1 MILKKY
7 SPALVC
13 GFGAAVVTI
22 LPGLNQAFGCCLIVP
37 IAAGISLTLYRKINP
52 SIEKISGDNALLFG
66 LFTGLFAALF
76 SSLFDTVIT
85 YFLHSNQFVESVS
98 QTKTLL
104 KELNMGDT
112 GKEALK
118 ILQGMA
124 SDIKVKGFSPF
135 YSFAL
140 LTGNILS
147 FSIFGVIGGF
157 ISMFLINKKNK
168 PENK

>member
-13 GFGAAVVTI
+13 GFGAAVITI
-22 LPGLNQAFGCCLIVP
+22 LPGLNQGFGCCLLVP
-37 IAAGISLTLYRKINP
+37 IATGISLILYRKINP
-52 SIEKISGDNALLFG
+52 SVEKISGENALLFG
-66 LFTGLFAALF
+66 LFTGIFAALF

-85 YFLHSNQFVESVS
+85 FFLHSNEFVESVS
-98 QTKTLL
+98 QTKALL

-112 GKEALK
+112 GKQALK

-124 SDIKVKGFSPF
+124 SDIKEKGFSLF
-135 YSFAL
+135 YTFAL

-168 PENK
+168 PEIK